1 MLLQEWRNGRRESF
15 KSFSFFLMVQV
26 RNLSSV
32 QMDFIFSFY
41 FASATEA
48 WHSTPLISIHL
59 PFIGAIFSLNN
70 WLQAVAIAVLILR
83 GNHSSNH
90 SRALS
95 LNSGFSGFRK
105 SVSLFW
111 NTQTLERVHLKWRQR
126 MARSYSFSDRQRNNN
141 RTIRLSSTNRLPSAW
156 RRNSLSS
163 GKTTVVW
170 LSVLFFLLAV
180 CNAFGLVPL
189 LSAITGRAGFTL
201 GQSIALLSA
210 ITYSGIRRQGIRFVR
225 LFQPSGPSWPMA
237 PLFIQL
243 ESISYCFR
251 AISQGTRLYCNM
263 FRGHLLLHLFTSQS
277 LVPVQALP
285 LQAGAPV
292 SVFAATI
299 LMALSA
305 LETIVAV
312 LQSGVFC
319 LLRTFY
325 QNEVQSK
332 KDKQASASPPL
343 RSGPLRSK
351 RRSRSAT
358 EITYIFI
365 FYEFVAQ
372 WQSNELLT
380 RRLWVQI
387 PSGS

>member
-48 WHSTPLISIHL
+48 WHSVPLISIHL

-95 LNSGFSGFRK
+95 LNSAFSGFRK

-126 MARSYSFSDRQRNNN
+126 TARSYSFSDRQKSKNN
-141 RTIRLSSTNRLPSAW
+141 RAIRLSSTNRLPSAW

-170 LSVLFFLLAV
+170 LSVLFFLQAV

-225 LFQPSGPSWPMA
+225 LFLPSGPSWPMA
-237 PLFIQL
+237 PLFVQL
-243 ESISYCFR
+243 EGISYCFR
-251 AISQGTRLYCNM
+251 AISQGTRLYCNL
-263 FRGHLLLHLFTSQS
+263 FRGHLLQHLFTSLR
-277 LVPVQALP
+277 LVPMARLP
-285 LQAGAPV
+285 FTLRIPFTVVTAG
-292 SVFAATI
+292 I
-299 LMALSA
+299 LMALSV
-305 LETIVAV
+305 LESLVV
-312 LQSGVFC
+312 PLQRGVFC
-319 LLRTFY
+319 LLTSFY
-325 QNEVQSK
+325 QTEVQSK
-332 KDKQASASPPL
+332 KD
-343 RSGPLRSK
+343 
-351 RRSRSAT
+351 
-358 EITYIFI
+358 
-365 FYEFVAQ
+365 
-372 WQSNELLT
+372 
-380 RRLWVQI
+380 RLAN
-387 PSGS
+387 PTKKA